1 MRVLI
6 SLMYYR
12 PHYSG
17 LTIYTERLAR
27 ALTKRGHQVTV
38 LTSRFNPNM
47 PPSDIL
53 DGVKII
59 RPKVMLKVSKG
70 VIMPSMPL
78 WAWRLIHQSDVVNAH
93 VPQPDA
99 AVITSLSIM
108 LLSYLPID
116 YRIQH

>member
-27 ALTKRGHQVTV
+27 ALAKRGHQVTV
-38 LTSRFNPNM
+38 LTSRFDSNL
-47 PPSDIL
+47 PPSDIR
-53 DGVKII
+53 DGVTII
-59 RPKVMLKVSKG
+59 RPRVMLKVSKG
-70 VIMPSMPL
+70 VIMPSLPL
-78 WAWRLIHQSDVVNAH
+78 WAWRLIRQSDVVNAH

-99 AVITSLSIM
+99 AVITSLSK
-108 LLSYLPID
+108 LLGIPSVLT
-116 YRIQH
+116 